1 MKVNKITIVVK
12 DGRVESIYGT
22 DANVVID
29 IIDMDTQN
37 EEELQDL
44 EKELEEVKKTEI
56 ELL

>member
-12 DGRVESIYGT
+12 DGRVESVYGT

-29 IIDMDTQN
+29 IVDMDTQN

>member
-1 MKVNKITIVVK
+1 MNKITIVVK
-12 DGRVESIYGT
+12 EGRVESVYGT

-29 IIDMDTQN
+29 IIDMDTQS

-44 EKELEEVKKTEI
+44 EKELEEVKKTEV

>member
-12 DGRVESIYGT
+12 EGRVESVYGT
-22 DANVVID
+22 NADTVID
-29 IIDMDTQN
+29 VIDMDTQDT
-37 EEELQDL
+37 EELQSL

>member
-1 MKVNKITIVVK
+1 MKVNKITIIIK
-12 DGRVESIYGT
+12 DGRVESVYGT

-44 EKELEEVKKTEI
+44 EKELEEVKKTEV